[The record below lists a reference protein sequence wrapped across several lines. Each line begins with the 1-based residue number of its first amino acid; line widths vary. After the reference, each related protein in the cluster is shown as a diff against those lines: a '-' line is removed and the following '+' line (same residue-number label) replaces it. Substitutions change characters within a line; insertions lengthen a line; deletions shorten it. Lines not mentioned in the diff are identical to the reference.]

1 MSSGSR
7 ATASWYLPAAL
18 PYSPRSM
25 SWSASPR
32 ATAAG
37 DTCGAAA
44 GRWGA
49 GGCWQPG
56 ARTKGG
62 PQGRVDVLGAVP
74 EREAVRL
81 GQKLEV
87 AIGLGPDG
95 LVGDEG
101 PADLDVAPGAEAR
114 AAIAP
119 RHDHDAVPVEVHV
132 APADIEPGA
141 RGVDG
146 QVAVL
151 DHQDARPLDR
161 AVESQAREGRRGV
174 ELAAEEDELGGSRG
188 PQVDRLPY
196 RRIARGPP
204 P

>member
-1 MSSGSR
+1 MSSGSS

-25 SWSASPR
+25 RWSASPR
-32 ATAAG
+32 ATAG
-37 DTCGAAA
+37 GEPWGVAA

-49 GGCWQPG
+49 GACWQPTIRPS
-56 ARTKGG
+56 A
-62 PQGRVDVLGAVP
+62 GRPKRSEQSRMAVLPPGDDAVVVRRAELHVDVLGAVP

-95 LVGDEG
+95 LVGDES
-101 PADLDVAPGAEAR
+101 PADLDVASGAEAR
-114 AAIAP
+114 ADIAP

-132 APADIEPGA
+132 APAAIEPGA

-146 QVAVL
+146 QV
-151 DHQDARPLDR
+151 
-161 AVESQAREGRRGV
+161 GRR
-174 ELAAEEDELGGSRG
+174 AQYQR
-188 PQVDRLPY
+188 DRKSTRLNSSHSS
-196 RRIARGPP
+196 
-204 P
+204 